1 MLLFKKGKIL
11 NTLTINNFNNIINL
25 YSPII
30 LCYNNIIN
38 YTFYTLFLI
47 IILLSDL
54 FFFVAKFLL
63 TVDNNN
69 YIATITIF
77 FYFDNAPSLVPSP
90 FNISKHDSDERRN
103 TNI

>member
-1 MLLFKKGKIL
+1 MI
-11 NTLTINNFNNIINL
+11 
-25 YSPII
+25 
-30 LCYNNIIN
+30 
-38 YTFYTLFLI
+38 
-47 IILLSDL
+47 DL